1 MADLEFFWDPV
12 CPWAWL
18 TSRWVVNV
26 TEERPM
32 DVDWRFISLRMVN
45 KDRDYETEFRPGYE
59 RGHTRGLELLR
70 VAAAVRQELGSGA
83 VLPLYTVL
91 GRVIHHERAAPSFDE
106 PAGIQAVLEE
116 LGYPVALGAAA
127 TSTEHDEVVAF
138 ETQEA
143 LDRCGGNI
151 GTPVLSFTPPAGP
164 SFFGPVINK
173 APKGQAAVDL
183 WEAVVSLGSNP
194 HFSELKRS
202 TRGRPDFDL

>member
-1 MADLEFFWDPV
+1 MED
-12 CPWAWL
+12 
-18 TSRWVVNV
+18 
-26 TEERPM
+26 
-32 DVDWRFISLRMVN
+32 DWRFISHRIVN
-45 KDRDYETEFRPGYE
+45 KDRHNETEFRPGYE

-70 VAAAVRQELGSGA
+70 VAAAVRLELGGEA

-106 PAGIQAVLEE
+106 PGGMQGVLEE

-127 TSTEHDEVVAF
+127 TSTEHDELIAF

-151 GTPVLSFTPPAGP
+151 GTPVLSFTPPDGP

-183 WEAVVSLGSNP
+183 WDAVVALGSNP

-202 TRGRPDFDL
+202 TRGRPEFDL

>member
-26 TEERPM
+26 IEEKGM
-32 DVDWRFISLRMVN
+32 EVDWRFISLRIVN
-45 KDRDYETEFRPGYE
+45 EARDYEKEFRAGYE

-70 VAAAVRQELGSGA
+70 VAAAARTTLGPET
-83 VLPLYTVL
+83 VLPLYTAF
-91 GRVIHHERAAPSFDE
+91 GERIHLEKNPESFDD
-106 PAGIQAVLEE
+106 PSGVASILTT
-116 LGYPVALGAAA
+116 LGYPAELGAAA
-127 TSTEHDEVVAF
+127 TSTDHDELIRA

-151 GTPVLSFTPPAGP
+151 GTPVLSFTPPDGP

-173 APKGQAAVDL
+173 APKGK
-183 WEAVVSLGSNP
+183 EAVELWDAVMALGSNP

-202 TRGRPDFDL
+202 LRGRPDFT

>member
-32 DVDWRFISLRMVN
+32 DVDWRFISLRIVN
-45 KDRDYETEFRPGYE
+45 KDRDYATEFRPGYE

-70 VAAAVRQELGSGA
+70 VAAAVRESLGREA

-91 GRVIHHERAAPSFDE
+91 GRVIHHEQAADAFDDPS
-106 PAGIQAVLEE
+106 GIQAVLEE

-127 TSTEHDEVVAF
+127 TSTDHDDLIAT

-143 LDRCGGNI
+143 LDRCGGNV
-151 GTPVLSFTPPAGP
+151 GTPVLSFAPPEGP

-173 APKGQAAVDL
+173 APRGQAAIDL
-183 WEAVVSLGSNP
+183 WDAVVALGSNP

-202 TRGRPDFDL
+202 TRGRPDFGI

>member
-32 DVDWRFISLRMVN
+32 EVDWKFIALRIVN
-45 KDRDYETEFRPGYE
+45 KDRDYATEFRPGYE

-70 VAAAVRQELGSGA
+70 VAAAVREELGRAA
-83 VLPLYTVL
+83 VLPLYTAL
-91 GRVIHHERAAPSFDE
+91 GQVIHHERGAETFDDPS
-106 PAGIQAVLEE
+106 GVRAVLEG
-116 LGYPVALGAAA
+116 LGYPVGLGAAA
-127 TSTEHDEVVAF
+127 TSTEHDEVIAA

-151 GTPVLSFTPPAGP
+151 GTPVLSFSPPDGP

-173 APKGQAAVDL
+173 APKGRAALDL
-183 WEAVVSLGSNP
+183 WDAVVALGSNP

-202 TRGRPDFDL
+202 TRGRPDFG